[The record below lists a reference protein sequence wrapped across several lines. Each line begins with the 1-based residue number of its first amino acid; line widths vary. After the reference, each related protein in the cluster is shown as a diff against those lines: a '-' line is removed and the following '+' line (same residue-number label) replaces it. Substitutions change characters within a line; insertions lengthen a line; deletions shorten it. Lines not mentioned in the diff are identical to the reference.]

1 MKKSI
6 RILLAGAN
14 PYNANKGVAA
24 LAFSTMRILK
34 ELEQEL
40 DVEIQICVYTS
51 ESTNVYDSI
60 VFPNGLLKF
69 QNIYPSDL
77 FSIGDIFRVFTSK
90 WKLYNLR
97 ELCKC
102 NYIVNIT
109 GGDSFSDI
117 YGANNFNSVNKI
129 NRLAHILRIPYLFLP
144 QTYGPFFSPQIKRK
158 AIKAL
163 SKADLLL
170 SRDEINA
177 KFLANELPNNKIAS
191 YIDVAFHLP
200 FKFHNNHIEAGVN
213 VGVNISQT
221 LWDTPQECKIKLT
234 CSYRDTLYA
243 VINHLL
249 SRGCVVHIIPHVVNS
264 DNHEDNEYYLSY
276 RIWQEFNNPKVKLAP
291 LFLSPIDAKS
301 YISALDLFIGARM
314 HACIAAFSS
323 GVPVLPMSYSRKFE
337 GLFNSTLG
345 YEHIINLTEIGQ
357 IEEIKLRI
365 DDILDNR
372 DSVREEIN
380 TINRT
385 IVYKHIQG
393 IKDSLKDV
401 LNRYINK

>member
-170 SRDEINA
+170 SRDEISA

-191 YIDVAFHLP
+191 YMMLHFTSLLN
-200 FKFHNNHIEAGVN
+200 FTTT
-213 VGVNISQT
+213 IS
-221 LWDTPQECKIKLT
+221 KL
-234 CSYRDTLYA
+234 
-243 VINHLL
+243 V
-249 SRGCVVHIIPHVVNS
+249 
-264 DNHEDNEYYLSY
+264 
-276 RIWQEFNNPKVKLAP
+276 
-291 LFLSPIDAKS
+291 
-301 YISALDLFIGARM
+301 
-314 HACIAAFSS
+314 
-323 GVPVLPMSYSRKFE
+323 
-337 GLFNSTLG
+337 
-345 YEHIINLTEIGQ
+345 
-357 IEEIKLRI
+357 
-365 DDILDNR
+365 
-372 DSVREEIN
+372 
-380 TINRT
+380 
-385 IVYKHIQG
+385 
-393 IKDSLKDV
+393 
-401 LNRYINK
+401 

>member
-1 MKKSI
+1 M
-6 RILLAGAN
+6 
-14 PYNANKGVAA
+14 
-24 LAFSTMRILK
+24 
-34 ELEQEL
+34 
-40 DVEIQICVYTS
+40 
-51 ESTNVYDSI
+51 
-60 VFPNGLLKF
+60 
-69 QNIYPSDL
+69 
-77 FSIGDIFRVFTSK
+77 
-90 WKLYNLR
+90 
-97 ELCKC
+97 
-102 NYIVNIT
+102 
-109 GGDSFSDI
+109 
-117 YGANNFNSVNKI
+117 
-129 NRLAHILRIPYLFLP
+129 
-144 QTYGPFFSPQIKRK
+144 
-158 AIKAL
+158 
-163 SKADLLL
+163 
-170 SRDEINA
+170 
-177 KFLANELPNNKIAS
+177 
-191 YIDVAFHLP
+191 
-200 FKFHNNHIEAGVN
+200 
-213 VGVNISQT
+213 
-221 LWDTPQECKIKLT
+221 
-234 CSYRDTLYA
+234 
-243 VINHLL
+243 L

-276 RIWQEFNNPKVKLAP
+276 RIWQEFNNPKVKL
-291 LFLSPIDAKS
+291 DAKS

>member
-109 GGDSFSDI
+109 FGNI
-117 YGANNFNSVNKI
+117 
-129 NRLAHILRIPYLFLP
+129 LA
-144 QTYGPFFSPQIKRK
+144 
-158 AIKAL
+158 
-163 SKADLLL
+163 
-170 SRDEINA
+170 
-177 KFLANELPNNKIAS
+177 
-191 YIDVAFHLP
+191 AF
-200 FKFHNNHIEAGVN
+200 G
-213 VGVNISQT
+213 
-221 LWDTPQECKIKLT
+221 
-234 CSYRDTLYA
+234 
-243 VINHLL
+243 
-249 SRGCVVHIIPHVVNS
+249 IIPRAAA
-264 DNHEDNEYYLSY
+264 Y
-276 RIWQEFNNPKVKLAP
+276 RQ
-291 LFLSPIDAKS
+291 
-301 YISALDLFIGARM
+301 
-314 HACIAAFSS
+314 
-323 GVPVLPMSYSRKFE
+323 
-337 GLFNSTLG
+337 
-345 YEHIINLTEIGQ
+345 
-357 IEEIKLRI
+357 
-365 DDILDNR
+365 
-372 DSVREEIN
+372 
-380 TINRT
+380 RT
-385 IVYKHIQG
+385 
-393 IKDSLKDV
+393 
-401 LNRYINK
+401 NRYHYADNADCNFRSHNDYLQNMFMGNIPS